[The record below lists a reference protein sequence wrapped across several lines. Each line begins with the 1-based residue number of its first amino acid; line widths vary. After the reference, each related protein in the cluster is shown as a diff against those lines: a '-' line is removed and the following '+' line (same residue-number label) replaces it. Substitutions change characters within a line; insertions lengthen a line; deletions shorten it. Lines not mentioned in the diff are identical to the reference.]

1 MSTRDS
7 NFARFGLWKLNPE
20 ILRMKFGKIILK
32 YVFFIIDSDS
42 TS

>member
-20 ILRMKFGKIILK
+20 ILRMKFRKINFK
-32 YVFFIIDSDS
+32 VYFFHYR
-42 TS
+42 